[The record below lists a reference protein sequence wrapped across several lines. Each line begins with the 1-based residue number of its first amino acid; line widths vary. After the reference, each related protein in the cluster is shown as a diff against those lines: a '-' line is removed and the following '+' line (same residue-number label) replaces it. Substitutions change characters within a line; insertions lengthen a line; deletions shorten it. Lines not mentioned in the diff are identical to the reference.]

1 MSIIHKTT
9 VKPGK
14 LELLADWM
22 RHQPW
27 YRGSAPQLDH
37 LAGGF
42 RLDDPDGA
50 VGCEFLLV
58 TDTSDG
64 SPYFAA
70 LAYRGAPL
78 EGADDRLITTAEHG
92 VLGQRWVYDGAGDP
106 VVLTQLLALMRG
118 DVRAHAQN
126 EHDALDDSISPTP
139 TIGNSFAGAEFTRH
153 GSDAA
158 GRAVAVD
165 AGANG
170 RCTVRFHHDLSTAPR
185 DADHPGVRT
194 SWEANGEHV
203 RGLVVSAHPA

>member
-1 MSIIHKTT
+1 MSIIYTTT

-22 RHQPW
+22 RRQPW
-27 YRGSAPQLDH
+27 YRGSAPQLEN

-42 RLDDPDGA
+42 RLEDPDGA

-64 SPYFAA
+64 SSYCAV
-70 LAYRGAPL
+70 LAYRGARL

-92 VLGQRWVYDGAGDP
+92 VLGRRWVYDGTGDP
-106 VVLTQLLALMRG
+106 VVLSQLLALMRG
-118 DVRAHAQN
+118 DVAAHAQN
-126 EHDALDDSISPTP
+126 EHDALDEAVTAAAIS
-139 TIGNSFAGAEFTRH
+139 GSSFAGAEFTRR
-153 GSDAA
+153 GPDAS
-158 GRAVAVD
+158 GRVVEVD

-170 RCTVRFHHDLSTAPR
+170 RGELRFHHDLSTAPR
-185 DADHPGVRT
+185 DAEQPGVRT
-194 SWEANGEHV
+194 SWEAGGERV